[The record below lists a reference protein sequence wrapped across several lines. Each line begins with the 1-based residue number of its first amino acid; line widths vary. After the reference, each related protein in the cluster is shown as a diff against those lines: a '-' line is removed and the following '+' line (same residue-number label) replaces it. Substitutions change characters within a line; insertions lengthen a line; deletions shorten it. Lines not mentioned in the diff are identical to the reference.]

1 VSGAPPTSRLPPIA
15 DPESNPLIKE
25 MFDQTRAAR
34 GRVLNLHLT
43 NAHAPNLSH
52 AQRRVVNAIRN
63 ETVAPQSL
71 IELAIL
77 RAAQICGCEYE
88 AVQHVPL
95 ALNAG
100 LTRAQID
107 AAENWRTSDLF
118 DARARALLAWVEA
131 MCANKGEVEDA
142 IFAELSRHFS
152 PQEIFEITFSASLYY
167 GTGLLMKALRIQLE
181 PESRAA
187 AQRKV

>member
-1 VSGAPPTSRLPPIA
+1 VSGGAPTSRLPPVA

-25 MFDQTRAAR
+25 LFDQTRAAR

-43 NAHAPNLSH
+43 NAHAPNLSY
-52 AQRRVVNAIRN
+52 AQRRVVTAIRT
-63 ETVAPQSL
+63 ETVVPQSL

-77 RAAQICGCEYE
+77 CAAQICGCEYE

-107 AAENWRTSDLF
+107 AVKHWRTSDAF
-118 DARARALLAWVEA
+118 DARARALLAWIEA
-131 MCANKGEVEDA
+131 ICSNKGEVEDA
-142 IFAELSRHFS
+142 IFTELSRHFS
-152 PQEIFEITFSASLYY
+152 PQEIYEVTFSACHYY
-167 GTGLLMKALRIQLE
+167 GTGLMMKAFRIQLE
-181 PESRAA
+181 PDSREAA
-187 AQRKV
+187 ERQV